1 MVAKLYPPLSIVS
14 NPLNRKDFGYRNRP
28 VRGEEMKKIRVGIN
42 GFGRIGRMAARLLW
56 EDDRFELAAIN
67 DLTPLDQNAHLLKY
81 DSVHG
86 PWDKSVAVDGDS
98 IKIDT
103 QRVKVFAQ
111 KDPAEISWKDVGVD
125 IVLEC
130 TGIFID
136 QVGASKHLKGGAKKV
151 VISAPTKDTDDKVR
165 TFVYGINH
173 STYDSDSHH
182 IVSNASCTTNCLAP
196 IVKVL
201 HDKFKVQRGLM
212 TTIHSYTNDQRIL
225 DVGHKDMRRARAAA
239 LNMIP
244 TSTGAAKAVTLV
256 IPELKGKLTGTSVRV
271 PTPNVSLV
279 DFVADLGEAV
289 TVEKV
294 NEAFASAAKEGPLK
308 GILNVVKEEL
318 VSSDF
323 NGNTYSSSVDLPCTM
338 VVDGTMVKVLAWYD
352 NETGFTR
359 RMLDLTA
366 FIGSKL

>member
-1 MVAKLYPPLSIVS
+1 M
-14 NPLNRKDFGYRNRP
+14 R
-28 VRGEEMKKIRVGIN
+28 KIRVGIN

-56 EDDRFELAAIN
+56 EDDRFDLVAIN
-67 DLTPLDQNAHLLKY
+67 DLTPLDQNAMLLKY

-86 PWDKSVAVDGDS
+86 TWDKTVAVDGQS

-103 QRVKVFAQ
+103 QRVQVTAH
-111 KDPAEISWKDVGVD
+111 KDPSEIPWKSAGVD

-130 TGIFID
+130 TGVFID
-136 QVGASKHLKGGAKKV
+136 LAGAGKHITAGAKKV
-151 VISAPTKDTDDKVR
+151 VISAPTKDTPDKVK
-165 TFVYGINH
+165 TFVVGINH
-173 STYDSDSHH
+173 DTYDSGTDHV
-182 IVSNASCTTNCLAP
+182 VSNASCTTNCLAP
-196 IVKVL
+196 LVKVL
-201 HDKFKVQRGLM
+201 HDRFTIQRGLM

-225 DVGHKDMRRARAAA
+225 DIGHKDMRRMRAAA

-256 IPELKGKLTGTSVRV
+256 MPELKGKLTGTSVRV

-279 DFVADLGEAV
+279 DFVADLAETV

-294 NEAFASAAKEGPLK
+294 NEAFIQASEEGPLK
-308 GILNVVKEEL
+308 GILQAVSAEL
-318 VSSDF
+318 VSSDY
-323 NGNTYSSSVDLPCTM
+323 NGSTYSSSVDLPCTM
-338 VVDGTMVKVLAWYD
+338 VMDGSMVKVLSWYD

-366 FIGSKL
+366 HIGSQF